1 MNLKECMKTL
11 VDELNTHKE
20 HLAAANTENGGMPVL
35 SNSGGMCCR
44 LHMDKDGNVSS
55 ENVAVTVEFCLRP

>member
-1 MNLKECMKTL
+1 MTLKECMKNL

-20 HLAAANTENGGMPVL
+20 HLATASTENAGPTMV
-35 SNSGGMCCR
+35 STSGGMCCR